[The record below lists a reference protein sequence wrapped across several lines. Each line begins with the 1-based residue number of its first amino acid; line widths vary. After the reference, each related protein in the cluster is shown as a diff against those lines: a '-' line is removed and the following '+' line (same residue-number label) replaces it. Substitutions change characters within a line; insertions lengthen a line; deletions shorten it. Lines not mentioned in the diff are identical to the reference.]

1 MSPLCCIINL
11 ITTEAYHFYDK
22 KELFNWV
29 NENNDK
35 YPVLKQLKETI
46 IDGIIF
52 IELPVQYG
60 IYLGTYFCEHYNP
73 IVDKLG
79 KNGYAVGVVEL
90 YETMQIYILE
100 CVKNQKKTGKK

>member
-1 MSPLCCIINL
+1 M
-11 ITTEAYHFYDK
+11 TK
-22 KELFNWV
+22 KELFDWV

-46 IDGIIF
+46 IDDVIF
-52 IELPVQYG
+52 IELPGQYG
-60 IYLGTYFCEHYNP
+60 IYRGTYFCAYYNP
-73 IVDKLG
+73 TVDKLR

-100 CVKNQKKTGKK
+100 CVKNIKKKNKK